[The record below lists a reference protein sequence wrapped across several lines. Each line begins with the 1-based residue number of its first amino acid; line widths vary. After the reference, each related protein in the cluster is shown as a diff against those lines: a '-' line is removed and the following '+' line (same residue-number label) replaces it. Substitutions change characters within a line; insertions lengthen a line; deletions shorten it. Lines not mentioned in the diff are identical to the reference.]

1 MWREGNKCVVRIVE
15 SGDREFCLQECGRQG
30 LGSVRCGSCGTD
42 LLSTESGW
50 QVVLSAGL

>member
-15 SGDREFCLQECGRQG
+15 SGDREFCQQECGRQG